1 MIDAKTVNHM
11 AKLAALKIASEEEAA
26 YVGQL
31 QKILGHI
38 EKLDTLDT
46 SGVEPLSHA
55 LELKNVFRED
65 NAPNSDKNI
74 AEKIMENSPE
84 KAKPFFKVSKVI
96 E

>member
-11 AKLAALKIASEEEAA
+11 AKLAALKIAPEEEAA
-26 YVGQL
+26 YTGQL

-65 NAPNSDKNI
+65 NAPHSDKET

-84 KAKPFFKVSKVI
+84 KAHPFFKVPKVI